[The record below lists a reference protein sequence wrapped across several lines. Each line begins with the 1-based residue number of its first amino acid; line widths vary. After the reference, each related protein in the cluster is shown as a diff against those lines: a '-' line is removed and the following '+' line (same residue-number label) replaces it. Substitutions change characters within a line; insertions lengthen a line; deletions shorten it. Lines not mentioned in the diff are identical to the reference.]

1 MHLGVSVCFVVLHN
15 KIKFANKCRHCA
27 ILLRMFTFE

>member
-15 KIKFANKCRHCA
+15 KIKICQQMQALCHFIKNVH
-27 ILLRMFTFE
+27 I